1 MIWPL
6 FLKDGLFATTYIV
19 FKPNQIKSA
28 IGNNGNFDTN
38 NPDIRF
44 AVGGGIK
51 ATLTFETKTYIGE
64 KFLKYPDWQMDIR
77 LKDLYTLLRPAYN
90 NVYKK

>member
-1 MIWPL
+1 MKWNGQL
-6 FLKDGLFATTYIV
+6 MSS
-19 FKPNQIKSA
+19 FKYL
-28 IGNNGNFDTN
+28 GNNSFGDEYDNVSFEL
-38 NPDIRF
+38 RL
-44 AVGGGIK
+44 GGGIK

-90 NVYKK
+90 NVYKT